1 MLCDSGAGLAVVF
14 GGGVPDFLCKAGHED
29 CNRLICAKNG
39 CSYHILSFPS
49 LEEPMAVKIIIV
61 RRVPKEKQNEIR
73 PLLLQMRA
81 VANAQV
87 GYVSGET
94 LVNYDDP
101 EENLV
106 ISTWKSL
113 ENWNQ
118 WLRNEQRIDLQS
130 QVDRILGHETLYQI
144 YYNG

>member
-1 MLCDSGAGLAVVF
+1 MS
-14 GGGVPDFLCKAGHED
+14 
-29 CNRLICAKNG
+29 
-39 CSYHILSFPS
+39 
-49 LEEPMAVKIIIV
+49 VKIIIV
-61 RRVPKEKQNEIR
+61 RRVPKELENEIR

-87 GYVSGET
+87 GYISGET
-94 LVNYDDP
+94 LINYDDP
-101 EENLV
+101 QEHVV

-118 WLRNEQRIDLQS
+118 WLRNEKRIELQG

>member
-1 MLCDSGAGLAVVF
+1 
-14 GGGVPDFLCKAGHED
+14 
-29 CNRLICAKNG
+29 
-39 CSYHILSFPS
+39 
-49 LEEPMAVKIIIV
+49 MAVKIIIV

-87 GYVSGET
+87 GYISGET